1 MPKFVPKDMGQG
13 GHIVHLYDDAG
24 VEVVACDDGIS
35 FGADLHL
42 FGGHQCQRNIVS
54 FIAFNFASHTPDAM
68 PVETLTAKPTRSE
81 QEAARGSFPALEES
95 LKSLAKKATTEI
107 EIEETAQKITVPT
120 MALQLLTR
128 ILKDLGEGRP
138 VQIVPIAAEMTTQ
151 AAAEMLGCSRPH
163 VIKLLEQ
170 GKIPFTLVGKH
181 RRIKYEDVMKYRM
194 AMKEQQKRNL
204 KDMMRDDEEAGLYD
218 S

>member
-1 MPKFVPKDMGQG
+1 M
-13 GHIVHLYDDAG
+13 
-24 VEVVACDDGIS
+24 
-35 FGADLHL
+35 
-42 FGGHQCQRNIVS
+42 
-54 FIAFNFASHTPDAM
+54 ASVD
-68 PVETLTAKPTRSE
+68 TLATKPTRKE
-81 QEAARGSFPALEES
+81 QEAARTSFHALEES

-107 EIEETAQKITVPT
+107 EIEETAQKIVVPT

-138 VQIVPIAAEMTTQ
+138 VQIVPIAAEVTTQ

-163 VIKLLEQ
+163 VVKLLEE

-181 RRIKYEDVMKYRM
+181 RRIKYEHVVKYRQ
-194 AMKEQQKRNL
+194 AMKEAQKRHL
-204 KDMMRDDEEAGLYD
+204 KDMMKDDEAAGLYD

>member
-1 MPKFVPKDMGQG
+1 MP
-13 GHIVHLYDDAG
+13 A
-24 VEVVACDDGIS
+24 
-35 FGADLHL
+35 
-42 FGGHQCQRNIVS
+42 
-54 FIAFNFASHTPDAM
+54 
-68 PVETLTAKPTRSE
+68 VETLTAKPTRSE
-81 QEAARGSFPALEES
+81 QEAARRSFPALEES
-95 LKSLAKKATTEI
+95 LKSLSKKKDTTEI
-107 EIEETAQKITVPT
+107 EIEETAHKIIVPT

-194 AMKEQQKRNL
+194 AMKEAQKQHL

-218 S
+218 T

>member
-1 MPKFVPKDMGQG
+1 
-13 GHIVHLYDDAG
+13 L
-24 VEVVACDDGIS
+24 
-35 FGADLHL
+35 
-42 FGGHQCQRNIVS
+42 RNIVA
-54 FIAFNFASHTPDAM
+54 FISFNFASPITDAM
-68 PVETLTAKPTRSE
+68 PAVETLTAKPTRSE
-81 QEAARGSFPALEES
+81 QEAARRSFPALEES

-170 GKIPFTLVGKH
+170 GKIPFTKIGKH
-181 RRIKYEDVMKYRM
+181 RRVKFEDVMKYRM
-194 AMKEQQKRNL
+194 AMKEAAEAEPQG
-204 KDMMRDDEEAGLYD
+204 DDAGRRRSRAL
-218 S
+218 

>member
-1 MPKFVPKDMGQG
+1 MP
-13 GHIVHLYDDAG
+13 A
-24 VEVVACDDGIS
+24 
-35 FGADLHL
+35 
-42 FGGHQCQRNIVS
+42 
-54 FIAFNFASHTPDAM
+54 
-68 PVETLTAKPTRSE
+68 VETLTAKPTRSE
-81 QEAARGSFPALEES
+81 QEAARRSFPALEES
-95 LKSLAKKATTEI
+95 LKSLAKDTTEI
-107 EIEETAQKITVPT
+107 EIEETAQKIIVPT

-181 RRIKYEDVMKYRM
+181 RRIKYEHVMKYRM

-204 KDMMRDDEEAGLYD
+204 KDMMKDDEETGLYD
-218 S
+218 P

>member
-1 MPKFVPKDMGQG
+1 MYQLVRLLPLPPRALPINEVDGMG
-13 GHIVHLYDDAG
+13 AG
-24 VEVVACDDGIS
+24 AWG
-35 FGADLHL
+35 
-42 FGGHQCQRNIVS
+42 NTVS
-54 FIAFNFASHTPDAM
+54 FIAFNFASLTTEAM
-68 PVETLTAKPTRSE
+68 PAVETLTAKPTRSE
-81 QEAARGSFPALEES
+81 QEAARRSFPALEES
-95 LKSLAKKATTEI
+95 LKSLSKKKDTTEI
-107 EIEETAQKITVPT
+107 EIEETSQKIIVPT

-181 RRIKYEDVMKYRM
+181 RRIRYEDVMKYRK
-194 AMKEQQKRNL
+194 AMKEAQKQNL